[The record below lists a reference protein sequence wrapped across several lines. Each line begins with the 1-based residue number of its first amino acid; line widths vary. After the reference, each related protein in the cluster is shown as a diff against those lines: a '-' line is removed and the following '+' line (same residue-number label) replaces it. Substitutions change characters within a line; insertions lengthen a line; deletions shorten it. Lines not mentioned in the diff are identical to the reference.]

1 MYINK
6 VGEVENKMQEVVTF
20 EEILK
25 MPPMKLASEG
35 EENTGRILY
44 ALVQEIL
51 KLRTELEEIKKSKS
65 EEIVEKIVVLKDVSY
80 SKAKGMVEDYLKSHE
95 NAYMYEVSND
105 LGLDLKM
112 VHEIVE
118 ELMKEGRVE

>member
-25 MPPMKLASEG
+25 MHPLKLASEG
-35 EENTGRILY
+35 EENTGKILY

-51 KLRTELEEIKKSKS
+51 KLRTELEE
-65 EEIVEKIVVLKDVSY
+65 
-80 SKAKGMVEDYLKSHE
+80 
-95 NAYMYEVSND
+95 SND

-118 ELMKEGRVE
+118 ELMKEGKVE

>member
-1 MYINK
+1 
-6 VGEVENKMQEVVTF
+6 MQEVVTF

-25 MPPMKLASEG
+25 MHPEKLVSESG
-35 EENTGRILY
+35 EHRGRILY
-44 ALVQEIL
+44 ALVQEIVN
-51 KLRTELEEIKKSKS
+51 LRTELEEIKKSKS

-80 SKAKGMVEDYLKSHE
+80 SEAKNMIEDYLKNHE
-95 NAYMYEVSND
+95 NAHMYEVSND
-105 LGLDLKM
+105 LGLDLKT

>member
-1 MYINK
+1 
-6 VGEVENKMQEVVTF
+6 MQEVVSF

-25 MPPMKLASEG
+25 MHPEKLVSESG
-35 EENTGRILY
+35 EHRGRILY

-51 KLRTELEEIKKSKS
+51 KLRKELEEIKKGRA

-80 SKAKGMVEDYLKSHE
+80 SKAKGMVENYLKGHE

-118 ELMKEGRVE
+118 ELMKEGRIE

>member
-1 MYINK
+1 
-6 VGEVENKMQEVVTF
+6 MQEVVSF
-20 EEILK
+20 
-25 MPPMKLASEG
+25 
-35 EENTGRILY
+35 
-44 ALVQEIL
+44 
-51 KLRTELEEIKKSKS
+51 EEIKKGRA

-80 SKAKGMVEDYLKSHE
+80 SEAKNMIEDYLKSHE

-118 ELMKEGRVE
+118 ELMKEGKVE